1 MGEVALRGTCRKTL
15 LAVILALPLMA
26 LPWPALAQSLDEAA
40 SQAAAQYD
48 AKVISA
54 HTEQQGDKQVHVIK
68 LLTSD
73 GVVKIVRVT
82 VRNPSSGG
90 NSG

>member
-1 MGEVALRGTCRKTL
+1 MLSRAFRKSF
-15 LAVILALPLMA
+15 LATVMALPLLAMA
-26 LPWPALAQSLDEAA
+26 WPAMAQSLDEAA
-40 SQAAAQYD
+40 SQAAAQYN
-48 AKVISA
+48 AKVLSA

-82 VRNPSSGG
+82 VSTPSSRG
-90 NSG
+90 

>member
-1 MGEVALRGTCRKTL
+1 MCRKTF
-15 LAVILALPLMA
+15 LAVVMALPLMA
-26 LPWPALAQSLDEAA
+26 LPCLAVAQSLDEAA

-48 AKVISA
+48 AKVLSA
-54 HTEQQGDKQVHVIK
+54 HTERQGDKQVHVIK

-82 VRNPSSGG
+82 VRSPSSDE
-90 NSG
+90 NSGSGF

>member
-1 MGEVALRGTCRKTL
+1 MLIRAFRKTL
-15 LAVILALPLMA
+15 LAVVMALPLLA
-26 LPWPALAQSLDEAA
+26 LSSLALAQSLDEAA
-40 SQAAAQYD
+40 SQAAAQYN
-48 AKVISA
+48 AKVLSA

-82 VRNPSSGG
+82 VSNPSSQG
-90 NSG
+90 

>member
-1 MGEVALRGTCRKTL
+1 MLSRAFRKTFLAAVMAMPL
-15 LAVILALPLMA
+15 LALSSLVM
-26 LPWPALAQSLDEAA
+26 AQSLDEAA
-40 SQAAAQYD
+40 SQAAAQYN
-48 AKVISA
+48 AKVLSA

-82 VRNPSSGG
+82 VSNPSSQG
-90 NSG
+90 